1 MSRNV
6 SLCVLARW
14 AVHNTRRA
22 GLAKHRANT
31 RPPTVYVFPAC
42 LRMLVTMPPM
52 PHAYLPTAQ
61 RTAATVQS
69 PCGHGSRGR
78 SMRSNC
84 SATIGH
90 SVVSIPSGITRWRV
104 TSESFRSDCFR
115 SELGFSVDDILRHRL
130 HRPSTQLSLK
140 FLNLITQINL
150 TTHQRSQRRTIRLI
164 LNTPSH
170 NKPHSPHLGQ
180 LVPLLRRLS
189 DRQGFITLSSHN
201 HLPVIPIWKKMP
213 ERDRYAGE
221 GEVGCPRDRL
231 APRVGAKFD
240 GGAGHQSTLVS
251 GSRRPACSRFC
262 FSRAN
267 RVWLQYRQMTR
278 VFSIVSLPPNAYGTM
293 WSTSALLGCRLWS

>member
-14 AVHNTRRA
+14 AVHNTRRS

-42 LRMLVTMPPM
+42 LGMLVTMPPM
-52 PHAYLPTAQ
+52 PHAYLPSA
-61 RTAATVQS
+61 RRPVATVQS
-69 PCGHGSRGR
+69 PCCHGSRGH

-115 SELGFSVDDILRHRL
+115 PELRLSVDDILRHRL

-150 TTHQRSQRRTIRLI
+150 TTHQSSQRRTIRLI
-164 LNTPSH
+164 LNAPSH
-170 NKPHSPHLGQ
+170 NKPHSFHLGQ

-189 DRQGFITLSSHN
+189 DRHGTITFSSHN
-201 HLPVIPIWKKMP
+201 HLLVRRFRKKSL
-213 ERDRYAGE
+213 ERD
-221 GEVGCPRDRL
+221 C
-231 APRVGAKFD
+231 
-240 GGAGHQSTLVS
+240 
-251 GSRRPACSRFC
+251 
-262 FSRAN
+262 
-267 RVWLQYRQMTR
+267 
-278 VFSIVSLPPNAYGTM
+278 
-293 WSTSALLGCRLWS
+293 